1 MNSVKITGASAENN
15 LVQAIGPY
23 ALAAIIINIIVGAG
37 IFALPA
43 RLYERLGPSAPLAFV
58 VGALAIIPISMC
70 FAAAG
75 SRTSATGGPYTYGRV
90 AFGPLVGF
98 VIGALMWI
106 TNIASS
112 GGVAAA
118 LMDQL
123 EPFVPAVATADG
135 RRIALVLVYLLILA
149 LNWFGVRLGSR
160 AINVLAGLKLTPLFI
175 LAFIGLFLVD
185 WSFVSFTSIPSW
197 AAMGPAMVLV
207 IFAYSGIETA
217 LIPSGE
223 VSDPS
228 RNVPRATLIAILL
241 VVILYI
247 ALQVVTQGLV
257 KAELAATKTPIA
269 DAAGTLLPVARTLI
283 LLTACVSMLGFL
295 MGNLL
300 AASRLLFA
308 LGRDGYLPRVF
319 SGIDAK
325 YHVPRLAV
333 LTHALCGLL
342 LAFGG
347 SFDSLA
353 TMSGAANCLVYLL
366 VCVAAWRIQARGIAE
381 HGTPYTLPF
390 GPLVPLLSVLIMAA
404 ILLTLKLAEWQ
415 AILMWLGGLV
425 VIYGVLALL
434 RRGQASN
441 SL

>member
-1 MNSVKITGASAENN
+1 MNSAKIRGASAEGN
-15 LVQAIGPY
+15 LVQALGPY

-58 VGALAIIPISMC
+58 FGALAIIPISMC
-70 FAAAG
+70 FAAVG
-75 SRTSATGGPYTYGRV
+75 SRVSSTGGPYTYGRA

-98 VIGALMWI
+98 VAGALMWI
-106 TNIASS
+106 TNVAASA
-112 GGVAAA
+112 GVAAA

-123 EPFVPAVATADG
+123 VAFFPAVASPEG
-135 RRIALVLVYLLILA
+135 RRIALVCVYVLILG
-149 LNWFGVRLGSR
+149 LNWFGIRLGSR
-160 AINVLAGLKLTPLFI
+160 AVNLLAGLKLTPLFV
-175 LAFIGLFLVD
+175 LALIGLFFVD
-185 WSFVSFTSIPSW
+185 WSFVSFSSLPAWT
-197 AAMGPAMVLV
+197 ALGPAMVLV

-223 VSDPS
+223 VADPA

-257 KAELAATKTPIA
+257 KADLAATRTPIA
-269 DAAGTLLPVARTLI
+269 DAAGVLLPIARTLI

-308 LGRDGYLPRVF
+308 LGRDGFLPTPF
-319 SGIDAK
+319 SGLDARH
-325 YHVPRLAV
+325 HVPRLAL
-333 LTHALCGLL
+333 LTHALFALL

-353 TMSGAANCLVYLL
+353 TMSGAANCLVYVL
-366 VCVAAWRIQARGIAE
+366 VCIAAWRVQSLGIAE
-381 HGTPYTLPF
+381 HGTPYSLPF
-390 GPLVPLLSVLIMAA
+390 GPLVPLISVAIMAA
-404 ILLTLKLAEWQ
+404 ILMTLQLAEWG
-415 AILMWLGGLV
+415 AILMWLAGLV
-425 VIYGVLALL
+425 AIYFVLAAV
-434 RRGQASN
+434 RRYTSA
-441 SL
+441 